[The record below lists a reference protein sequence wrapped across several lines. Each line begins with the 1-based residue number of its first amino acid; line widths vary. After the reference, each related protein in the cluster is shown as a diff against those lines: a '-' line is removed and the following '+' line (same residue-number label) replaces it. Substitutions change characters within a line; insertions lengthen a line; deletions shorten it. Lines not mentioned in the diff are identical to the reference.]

1 MSKDP
6 KRKRGELSVKE
17 LKELRGEFWVIPPF
31 LIFALIIFLGSFQY
45 KFEAAMVPMLIGAV
59 AVILAG
65 MRFFHILF
73 PKTKIGE
80 FKETGLAG
88 EFDSIEKKIKEETLK
103 GKYDDEEEKKPLTFR
118 EEKKAFM
125 ALMSCFAV
133 FLLFGYL
140 VGIFFTIV
148 GTSYYY
154 GFKKKGPLL
163 ISLIAMYIIVYI
175 LLVKLLEGPMFFG
188 LVFEPILE
196 SLDLI

>member
-65 MRFFHILF
+65 MRFLHILF

-88 EFDSIEKKIKEETLK
+88 EFDSIEKKIKGETLK
-103 GKYDDEEEKKPLTFR
+103 DKYEETPEKALSFR
-118 EEKKAFM
+118 EEKTAFI
-125 ALMSCFAV
+125 ALISCFV
-133 FLLFGYL
+133 IFLLFGHFI
-140 VGIFFTIV
+140 GIFYAIV

-163 ISLIAMYIIVYI
+163 ISLVAMYLIVY
-175 LLVKLLEGPMFFG
+175 LLLNKLLEGPMFFG
-188 LVFEPILE
+188 LILEPILE

>member
-6 KRKRGELSVKE
+6 KIKRGELSGKE
-17 LKELRGEFWVIPPF
+17 LKELRGELWVIPPF

-65 MRFFHILF
+65 MRFLHILF

-80 FKETGLAG
+80 FRESGLAG
-88 EFDSIEKKIKEETLK
+88 EFDSIEKKIKDETLK
-103 GKYDDEEEKKPLTFR
+103 DKYEEAPEKALSFR
-118 EEKKAFM
+118 EEKTTFIAVI
-125 ALMSCFAV
+125 SCLV
-133 FLLFGYL
+133 IFLLFGHF
-140 VGIFFTIV
+140 VGIFYAIV

-163 ISLIAMYIIVYI
+163 ISLVTMYLIVY
-175 LLVKLLEGPMFFG
+175 LLLNKLLEGPMFFG
-188 LVFEPILE
+188 LILEPILE
-196 SLDLI
+196 SLGLI

>member
-65 MRFFHILF
+65 MRFLHILF
-73 PKTKIGE
+73 PKSKIGE

-88 EFDSIEKKIKEETLK
+88 EFDSIEKKIKGETLK
-103 GKYDDEEEKKPLTFR
+103 DKYEETPERALTFR
-118 EEKKAFM
+118 EEKTAFF
-125 ALMSCFAV
+125 ALISCFV
-133 FLLFGYL
+133 IFLLFGHF
-140 VGIFFTIV
+140 VGIFYAIV

-163 ISLIAMYIIVYI
+163 ISLVTMYLIIY
-175 LLVKLLEGPMFFG
+175 LLLNKLLEGPMFFG
-188 LVFEPILE
+188 LILEPILE

>member
-1 MSKDP
+1 MSKQP
-6 KRKRGELSVKE
+6 KIKRGELSIKE

-31 LIFALIIFLGSFQY
+31 FIFALIIFLGSFLY
-45 KFEAAMVPMLIGAV
+45 KFEAAMVPMFIGAV

-73 PKTKIGE
+73 PKSRIGE

-103 GKYDDEEEKKPLTFR
+103 GKYDEEEEKKPLTFR
-118 EEKKAFM
+118 EEKKAFL
-125 ALMSCFAV
+125 ALMSCFVV
-133 FLLFGYL
+133 FLFFGYL

-175 LLVKLLEGPMFFG
+175 LLIKLLGGPMFFG
-188 LVFEPILE
+188 LVLEPILE
-196 SLDLI
+196 SFDLI

>member
-1 MSKDP
+1 MSKHP
-6 KRKRGELSVKE
+6 KIKREELSVKE
-17 LKELRGEFWVIPPF
+17 LKELRGELWVIPPF
-31 LIFALIIFLGSFQY
+31 FIFALIIFLGSFQY
-45 KFEAAMVPMLIGAV
+45 KFEAAMVPMLIGGI

-80 FKETGLAG
+80 FKEAGLAG
-88 EFDSIEKKIKEETLK
+88 EFDSLEKKIKEETLK
-103 GKYDDEEEKKPLTFR
+103 GKYEEEPEKTITFR
-118 EEKKAFM
+118 QEKR
-125 ALMSCFAV
+125 ALIALISCFVV
-133 FLLFGYL
+133 FLLFGHL

-154 GFKKKGPLL
+154 GFKKKRPLL
-163 ISLIAMYIIVYI
+163 ISLIAMYIIIYF
-175 LLVKLLEGPMFFG
+175 LLSKLLEGPMFFG

>member
-1 MSKDP
+1 MSKSLKP
-6 KRKRGELSVKE
+6 KGGELSEKE
-17 LKELRGEFWVIPPF
+17 LKELRGELWVIPLF
-31 LIFALIIFLGSFQY
+31 FIFAIIIFWGSFLY
-45 KFEAAMVPMLIGAV
+45 VFEAAMVPMLIGGV

-73 PKTKIGE
+73 PASGIGE

-88 EFDSIEKKIKEETLK
+88 EFDSMEKKIRKETLK
-103 GKYDDEEEKKPLTFR
+103 DHYEEEEKPITFR
-118 EEKKAFM
+118 QEKKAFA
-125 ALMSCFAV
+125 ALLSCFFV

-154 GFKKKGPLL
+154 GFKKRGPLL
-163 ISLIAMYIIVYI
+163 ISLAAMYIIVYI
-175 LLVKLLEGPMFFG
+175 LLIKLLEGPMFFG
-188 LVFEPILE
+188 VLLGPVLE